1 MLLFNCCFPVQS
13 TVRIIPTFSPGFLTR
28 VHGECVLGAL
38 GIKSGLGGLGRGS
51 PQALLP
57 QGGFHIKPVGILQSL
72 QISVLYVVIYN
83 FLGLKNYEKIL
94 YNYLYNR
101 RHFVWKIFHVHTCFF
116 IYHTCINLPKFWSI
130 NMVQK
135 LKTHKIYHIKHKNIV
150 PE

>member
-1 MLLFNCCFPVQS
+1 MLLHVINCCFPVKS

-38 GIKSGLGGLGRGS
+38 GIKGGLGGLGRGS

-83 FLGLKNYEKIL
+83 FLGLKNYKIL
-94 YNYLYNR
+94 KKFYTTIHSTEDILCIKYSMSILVFFLYT
-101 RHFVWKIFHVHTCFF
+101 VHV
-116 IYHTCINLPKFWSI
+116 
-130 NMVQK
+130 
-135 LKTHKIYHIKHKNIV
+135 
-150 PE
+150 